1 MTRKFAACRLVASLA
16 ICCCAPVAVAQ
27 NNADQVT
34 VQVKKI
40 ELKKYATP
48 QYQLAQ
54 NQMKGK
60 SRDWISIIADYD
72 TDALWTDELTFTYYV
87 LVENLRNPKAPRES
101 VFRSKVTYVNIEKGR
116 GHKSDVFLHPS
127 VTARFGDVKRVAVIV
142 EANGKLVAGDSLPKS
157 NQRWWEQY
165 TPVDGMLQNRS
176 QTPFASIN
184 FDDYEMVKPS
194 GAAQ

>member
-1 MTRKFAACRLVASLA
+1 MIRKIAVVQLVSSWLLF
-16 ICCCAPVAVAQ
+16 CGAPMAMAQ
-27 NNADQVT
+27 NNADQVG
-34 VQVKKI
+34 VSVRKV

-60 SRDWISIIADYD
+60 SRDWISIVSDYD
-72 TDALWTDELTFTYYV
+72 TDSLWTDELTFTYYV
-87 LVENLRNPKAPRES
+87 LVENMKNPKAPRES

-116 GHKSDVFLHPS
+116 GHKSDVFMHPS
-127 VTARFGDVKRVAVIV
+127 ITARFGDIKKIAVLV

-176 QTPFASIN
+176 QTPFAAIN
-184 FDDYEMVKPS
+184 FDDYEMVKPVS
-194 GAAQ
+194 SP